1 MLTRYIGIDLGTS
14 NVLIGIKKKGII
26 LNEPCLIAVNI
37 ETNEVIAVGK
47 EAKDIYGREPQ
58 NVKVINPLKDG
69 VVADFELAEIMLNK
83 LINKTKG
90 LKSIIRPVVVIGC
103 PNNITKVE
111 ENTLKELA
119 EKVSARKVIIEK
131 ESILALLGAGM
142 NIEEAKANAV
152 VDIGGGTTNIAV
164 VSLNG
169 IVTSKTIKISGNYF
183 DAEIIKYIKSNYKL
197 SIGKITAEEIKINFV
212 DLIKPLKKEKLEVKG
227 KNILT
232 GLPDKIEINQ
242 VEIKEA
248 LEDSINKLGKEIIK
262 VLEQTPEELSGD
274 INEKGIILTGGGS
287 KIKGLNE
294 VLEDKLNIPILT
306 TSNPETCVI
315 EGILILL
322 EKKKRRKRH

>member
-242 VEIKEA
+242 VEKPYRVVA
-248 LEDSINKLGKEIIK
+248 PHQTKLPAEVTIPAKAIIM
-262 VLEQTPEELSGD
+262 
-274 INEKGIILTGGGS
+274 NGS
-287 KIKGLNE
+287 T
-294 VLEDKLNIPILT
+294 KLFI
-306 TSNPETCVI
+306 
-315 EGILILL
+315 
-322 EKKKRRKRH
+322 